1 MVSDNLEKVQEKS
14 PVNANPDISIVIPAY
29 NESQRLPDTLQVVKH
44 YLKQENLSHEI
55 LVVDDG
61 SRDNTPQIALSL
73 KEQIPEL
80 TVIQNPQN
88 SGKGFSVRRGM
99 LAAVGNMVLMMD
111 ADQSSPI
118 EELDKLIPPI
128 RDEQYDIAIGS
139 RALKNSQIEK
149 HQPIYREP
157 LGYIYNDI
165 IQILLFKGIEDTQ
178 CGFKLFR
185 RQVVEPIFSQAT
197 RVDGFAFD
205 VEVLFVARKLG
216 CRIAEI
222 PIRWRNDP
230 ESKVKIIRHG
240 SRMVLDLFRIRLN
253 AWKGYY
259 NSGPGE

>member
-1 MVSDNLEKVQEKS
+1 MHT
-14 PVNANPDISIVIPAY
+14 NPEISVVIPAY
-29 NESQRLPDTLQVVKH
+29 NESHHLPNTLQAVQNYFDKRT
-44 YLKQENLSHEI
+44 LSQEI

-61 SRDNTPQIALSL
+61 SQDNTSQIVLNL
-73 KEQIPEL
+73 QDQVPEL
-80 TVIQNPQN
+80 NIISNEQN
-88 SGKGFSVRRGM
+88 SGKGYSVRRGM
-99 LAAVGNMVLMMD
+99 LSATGDMVLMMD

-118 EELDKLIPPI
+118 DELDKLIPPI
-128 RDEQYDIAIGS
+128 RDGQCDIAIGS
-139 RALKNSQIEK
+139 RALKASRIEK

-185 RQVVEPIFSQAT
+185 RPVVEHIFSRAT

-216 CRIAEI
+216 FRIAEI

-230 ESKVKIIRHG
+230 ESKVKIVRHG
-240 SRMVLDLFRIRLN
+240 SRMILDLFRIRLN
-253 AWKGYY
+253 AWRGYY

>member
-1 MVSDNLEKVQEKS
+1 MDTHPN
-14 PVNANPDISIVIPAY
+14 ISVVIPAY
-29 NESQRLPDTLQVVKH
+29 NESGRLPSTLQAVH
-44 YLKQENLSHEI
+44 NYLEHKNLSREI

-61 SRDNTPQIALSL
+61 SQDHTVQNILNMQYRITGLS
-73 KEQIPEL
+73 
-80 TVIQNPQN
+80 VISNEKN

-99 LAAVGNMVLMMD
+99 LAAVGDMVLMMD

-118 EELDKLIPPI
+118 DELDKLIPSI
-128 RDEQYDIAIGS
+128 RDGQYDIAIGS
-139 RALKNSQIEK
+139 RALEASQIEK

-185 RQVVEPIFSQAT
+185 RPVVEPIFSRAT

-205 VEVLFVARKLG
+205 VEVLYVARKLSL
-216 CRIAEI
+216 RIAEI

-230 ESKVKIIRHG
+230 ESKVKIVRHG